1 MVDLR
6 ENRITYLEKRIDL
19 TRVSLVLPIQ
29 DVTELL
35 LALFDFLYSCV
46 LCEGVLENDAADPL

>member
-6 ENRITYLEKRIDL
+6 ENRVTYLEKRIDL

-35 LALFDFLYSCV
+35 LALFDFLYGCV
-46 LCEGVLENDAADPL
+46 LCEWVLENDAADPF